1 MEFAQLMTLF
11 RDGQNE
17 GRKRGYV
24 TQGACDAD
32 GIRAVVRALR
42 DEIASKT
49 LTYALDGN
57 EVEDLFNEILGD
69 EPGPEKAAGSTHG
82 SPELDEDA
90 RKLEAMGQDAGLTLE
105 DLFAAAI
112 REAGK

>member
-24 TQGACDAD
+24 TQGACDAE
-32 GIRAVVRALR
+32 GIRAIVRALR
-42 DEIASKT
+42 DGCPSISGHEYI
-49 LTYALDGN
+49 
-57 EVEDLFNEILGD
+57 NEILGD